1 MGEQLQGG
9 SNFVGYEYKEIS
21 ADSDKASMLLDG
33 YLNFGWTA
41 DENIQP
47 SKIFGRVSV
56 KLKRDRKILN
66 KVELTRLQRHFE
78 SCINEIEEMEAS
90 KTQSATVWAIAIGII
105 GAAFM
110 AGSVFAVTAAPPKI
124 LLCIVLAIP
133 GFIGWALPYFV
144 YKQMLRQRE
153 EKIAPLIE
161 QKYDEIYEI
170 CEKGSK
176 LL

>member
-1 MGEQLQGG
+1 MGEIHKDG
-9 SNFVGYEYKEIS
+9 SNFVGYEYKEIL
-21 ADSDKASMLLDG
+21 ADSERASLLLDG
-33 YLNFGWTA
+33 YLNFGWTH

-47 SKIFGRVSV
+47 SRLLGRVLL

-66 KVELTRLQRHFE
+66 KAELTRLQRHFE
-78 SCINEIEEMEAS
+78 ACINEIDKMEAS
-90 KTQSATVWAIAIGII
+90 KTQSATIWAIAIGIV

-110 AGSVFAVTAAPPKI
+110 AGSVFAVVATPPI
-124 LLCIVLAIP
+124 IWLCIILGVP
-133 GFIGWALPYFV
+133 GCIGWALPYFV
-144 YKQMLRQRE
+144 YKKMVSRTTD
-153 EKIAPLIE
+153 KITPLIE